1 MGKDSEMKEEQ
12 YLSQQITQALN
23 RKSLS
28 EEEINKL
35 YLEHGNSEWDWQIKF
50 ARAIEERHGIKKRQE
65 EK

>member
-50 ARAIEERHGIKKRQE
+50 ARAIEERHGIKERQE